1 MTLTRNLNS
10 TVDEVNDDGDVIRY
24 GDSVTVKMLVIV
36 MVMVK
41 MVIVM
46 VSVLVLVLVLVMVR
60 VRMVVKKTFQV
71 PDHFSPTLST
81 TSPHFRLFFNHLKMF
96 KMRRMVII
104 KIR

>member
-1 MTLTRNLNS
+1 MMVMS
-10 TVDEVNDDGDVIRY
+10 SGMVMM
-24 GDSVTVKMLVIV
+24 VKKLVIV
-36 MVMVK
+36 MVMVR

-46 VSVLVLVLVLVMVR
+46 VLVMVQVFVLVMVR

-81 TSPHFRLFFNHLKMF
+81 TSPHFRLFFNHLKMR
-96 KMRRMVII
+96 KMVII

>member
-1 MTLTRNLNS
+1 MMVMS
-10 TVDEVNDDGDVIRY
+10 SGMVMM
-24 GDSVTVKMLVIV
+24 VKKLVIV
-36 MVMVK
+36 MVMVR

-46 VSVLVLVLVLVMVR
+46 VMVRMVIVMVLVMVQVFVLVMVR

-81 TSPHFRLFFNHLKMF
+81 TSPHFRLFFNHLKMR
-96 KMRRMVII
+96 KMVII

>member
-1 MTLTRNLNS
+1 M
-10 TVDEVNDDGDVIRY
+10 IRY

-36 MVMVK
+36 MVMVR

-46 VSVLVLVLVLVMVR
+46 VLVLVLVLVIVR
-60 VRMVVKKTFQV
+60 IRMVVKKTFQV

-81 TSPHFRLFFNHLKMF
+81 TSPHFRLFFNHLKMV
-96 KMRRMVII
+96 KMIRMVII

>member
-10 TVDEVNDDGDVIRY
+10 TVDELNDDGDVIRY

-36 MVMVK
+36 MVMVS
-41 MVIVM
+41 VM
-46 VSVLVLVLVLVMVR
+46 VLVLVLVMVR

-81 TSPHFRLFFNHLKMF
+81 TSPHFRLFFNHLKMVE
-96 KMRRMVII
+96 MRKMVII
-104 KIR
+104 KIS